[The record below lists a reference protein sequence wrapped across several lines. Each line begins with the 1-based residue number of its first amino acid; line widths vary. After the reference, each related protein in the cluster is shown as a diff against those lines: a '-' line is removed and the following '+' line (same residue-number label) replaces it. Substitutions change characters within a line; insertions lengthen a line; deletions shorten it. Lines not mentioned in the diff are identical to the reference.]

1 MHIVLQL
8 TVNFILMLHCLGKLY
23 EGKEYFFR
31 VAAENSVGLGNFAEL
46 TTAVVTKPAVSK

>member
-1 MHIVLQL
+1 MHIVLQ
-8 TVNFILMLHCLGKLY
+8 VIVRFILIFHCTGKLY

>member
-1 MHIVLQL
+1 MHIVLQ
-8 TVNFILMLHCLGKLY
+8 VIVSFILMFHGTGKLY
-23 EGKEYFFR
+23 EGKDYFFR